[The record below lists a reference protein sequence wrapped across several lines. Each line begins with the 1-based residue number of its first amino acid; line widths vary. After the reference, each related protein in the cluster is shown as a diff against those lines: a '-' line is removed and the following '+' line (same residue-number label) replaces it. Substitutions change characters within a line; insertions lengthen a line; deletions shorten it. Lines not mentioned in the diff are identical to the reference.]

1 MHFRSSAEAVTFP
14 LVNELIEKIN
24 SQNLLI
30 QSERDVEW
38 IFEAS
43 FLKNF
48 QMVVRCKNSNYVGE
62 EGAYKQR
69 NIANNPVFFIRS

>member
-48 QMVVRCKNSNYVGE
+48 QWVYGVRIPIMWGRRFEKG
-62 EGAYKQR
+62 R
-69 NIANNPVFFIRS
+69 I